1 MFIRNQFIVSPVN
14 VEHRRFIP
22 VHVGNWT
29 SAAYQFGAVFAH
41 GSKKGSSHGGFTG
54 HVADAEQSDDT
65 GHIAGVIKIFADIK
79 GSGATGPSQHPRKMT
94 PAPFP
99 HDANAASPV

>member
-1 MFIRNQFIVSPVN
+1 M
-14 VEHRRFIP
+14 
-22 VHVGNWT
+22 HVGNWT

-79 GSGATGPSQHPRKMT
+79 GSGATGRSQHCRKMT
-94 PAPFP
+94 TGRFA
-99 HDANAASPV
+99 HDGNAVCVVSVVSGVSL